1 MKKIFLIIF
10 CFTMLVGC
18 TLGNTPTSRVEDV
31 LTNYQMNKDNINV
44 SYTDLTNDNN
54 LSSNIIKDYEDAIR
68 KQYRNLSYE
77 VKDEVIDGNSAI
89 VTIEIEVM
97 NYKNAINK
105 YNKTDYEINK
115 YHELIL
121 DEIKKTKEM
130 ITYTLDISL
139 TKDKND
145 TWNIDNLN
153 TENKNKLL
161 GIY

>member
-44 SYTDLTNDNN
+44 SYTELTNDNN

-97 NYKNAINK
+97 NYKKTINK
-105 YNKTDYEINK
+105 YNKGDYDINK
-115 YHELIL
+115 YHKLIINELN
-121 DEIKKTKEM
+121 KTKEKV
-130 ITYTLDISL
+130 TYTLDISL
-139 TKDKND
+139 TKDNND
-145 TWNIDNLN
+145 TWKIEDLSL
-153 TENKNKLL
+153 ENKNKLL